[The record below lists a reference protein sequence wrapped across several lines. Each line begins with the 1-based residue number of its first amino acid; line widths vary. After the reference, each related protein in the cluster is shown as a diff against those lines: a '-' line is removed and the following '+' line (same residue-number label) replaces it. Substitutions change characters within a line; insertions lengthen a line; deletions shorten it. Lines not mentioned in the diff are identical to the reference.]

1 MMSTWGCWRRCRHE
15 SVLCSYRE
23 LAVFSPSV
31 WTRFVKARLD
41 SEADCRHVRTSV
53 ASTCED
59 LLRCVTWRAELIGSF
74 TRRPVWPLFSP
85 IQQTSWTSSQ
95 TKCAMRSD
103 QADQLP
109 LSDRLTIVQR
119 HVPPTPP
126 TPPPGEDVEHPVGQQ
141 ARVHNDATMVMMM
154 MMMMTQF

>member
-1 MMSTWGCWRRCRHE
+1 
-15 SVLCSYRE
+15 
-23 LAVFSPSV
+23 
-31 WTRFVKARLD
+31 
-41 SEADCRHVRTSV
+41 
-53 ASTCED
+53 
-59 LLRCVTWRAELIGSF
+59 
-74 TRRPVWPLFSP
+74 
-85 IQQTSWTSSQ
+85 
-95 TKCAMRSD
+95 MRSD

-154 MMMMTQF
+154 MMMMMTVLVAAAVESPSDGFEDEDPQRDPDWRVETRPDQLVACAQLLM